1 MDGASMAMNTPD
13 LIRAYQ
19 ERECLTSDTKE
30 EPADGEVFA
39 ALATLG
45 IIALVF
51 FYFLIG
57 GGLGR

>member
-1 MDGASMAMNTPD
+1 MNNSTPD
-13 LIRAYQ
+13 QIRAYQ